1 MRLANKVAV
10 VTGSSSG
17 IGRATAIRFAEEGAA
32 VCVADLDVR
41 GGEETV
47 AQIKAAGGRAFFHKT
62 DISIESE
69 VRELMNTA
77 ARELGG
83 PDILVNNAAAFVFG
97 TVEEASEQDWDRVLN
112 VNVKGYAFCSKYA
125 IPHMRKR
132 GGGSI
137 VNLGS
142 ISSFIAQPAFVPYN
156 TSKGAVLQ
164 MTRCLAFDLAPDN
177 IRVNCVC
184 PGAIDTP
191 AIMLDAASK
200 GLTKEQVVELN
211 KPLHL
216 IKRMGDPREV
226 ANAILF
232 LASEEASFITATPL
246 MVDGGY
252 TAQ

>member
-32 VCVADLDVR
+32 VCVADLDV
-41 GGEETV
+41 GGGDETV
-47 AQIKAAGGRAFFHKT
+47 AQIKAAGGRAFFRKA
-62 DISIESE
+62 DISSESE
-69 VRELMNTA
+69 IRELMNTA
-77 ARELGG
+77 AREMGG
-83 PDILVNNAAAFVFG
+83 LDILVNNAAAFVFG
-97 TVEEASEQDWDRVLN
+97 TVETASEQDWDRVLN

-125 IPHMRKR
+125 VPHMRKR

-164 MTRCLAFDLAPDN
+164 MTRCLAYDLAPDN

-191 AIMLDAASK
+191 ATLRDAASK
-200 GLTKEQVVELN
+200 GLTKEQVVELYGA
-211 KPLHL
+211 LAF

-232 LASEEASFITATPL
+232 LASDEASFITATPL

>member
-32 VCVADLDVR
+32 VCVADLDVG
-41 GGEETV
+41 GGEQTV
-47 AQIKAAGGRAFFHKT
+47 AQIKTAGGRAFFHKA
-62 DISIESE
+62 DISSESE
-69 VRELMNTA
+69 ARELMNTA

-83 PDILVNNAAAFVFG
+83 LDILVNNAAAFVFG
-97 TVEEASEQDWDRVLN
+97 TVEKATEQDWDRILN

-125 IPHMRKR
+125 VPHMRKR

-184 PGAIDTP
+184 PGNIDTP
-191 AIMLDAASK
+191 ATMRSAASQ
-200 GLTKEQVVELN
+200 GLTKEQVVELYT
-211 KPLHL
+211 PLHF
-216 IKRMGDPREV
+216 IKRMGDSREV

-232 LASEEASFITATPL
+232 LASDEASFITATPL

>member
-17 IGRATAIRFAEEGAA
+17 IGQATAIRFAEEGAA
-32 VCVADLDVR
+32 VCVADLDV
-41 GGEETV
+41 GGGDETV
-47 AQIKAAGGRAFFHKT
+47 AQIKAAGGRAFFHKA
-62 DISIESE
+62 DISSESE
-69 VRELMNTA
+69 ARELMNTA

-83 PDILVNNAAAFVFG
+83 LDILVNNAAAFVFG
-97 TVEEASEQDWDRVLN
+97 TVETATEKDWDRILN

-125 IPHMRKR
+125 VPHMRKR

-164 MTRCLAFDLAPDN
+164 MTRCLAYDLAPDN

-184 PGAIDTP
+184 PGNIDTP
-191 AIMLDAASK
+191 ATMRGAARQ
-200 GLTKEQVVELN
+200 GLTREQLVESYA
-211 KPLHL
+211 PLQF
-216 IKRMGDPREV
+216 IKRMGDSREV

-232 LASEEASFITATPL
+232 LASDEASFITATPL

>member
-17 IGRATAIRFAEEGAA
+17 IGQATAIRFAEEGAA
-32 VCVADLDVR
+32 VCVADLDV
-41 GGEETV
+41 GGGDETV
-47 AQIKAAGGRAFFHKT
+47 AQIKAAGGRAFFHKA
-62 DISIESE
+62 DISSESE
-69 VRELMNTA
+69 ARELMNTA

-83 PDILVNNAAAFVFG
+83 LDILVNNAAAFVFG
-97 TVEEASEQDWDRVLN
+97 TVETATEKDWDRILN

-125 IPHMRKR
+125 VLHMRKR

-164 MTRCLAFDLAPDN
+164 MTRCLAYDLAPDN

-184 PGAIDTP
+184 PGAILTP
-191 AIMLDAASK
+191 ATMRDAASK
-200 GLTKEQVVELN
+200 GLTKEQVVELYAA
-211 KPLHL
+211 LHF

-232 LASEEASFITATPL
+232 LASDEASFITATPL